1 MQYIEIS
8 DVIDEVELITQIF
21 LYITLDEDDDEL
33 IVIDEIDLVETI
45 GLFDEIDEIE
55 KLHQYHELIY
65 IILDDELDVDVLIVE
80 VDQIE
85 LHENDLEHV
94 DVIDDDEMLEFD
106 DTNE

>member
-8 DVIDEVELITQIF
+8 DVIDEVELIIQIF
-21 LYITLDEDDDEL
+21 LYIDLDEDDDEL
-33 IVIDEIDLVETI
+33 IVIDEIDLVEKI
-45 GLFDEIDEIE
+45 RLFDEIDEIE
-55 KLHQYHELIY
+55 KLRQYHELIY

-85 LHENDLEHV
+85 LHESDLEHV